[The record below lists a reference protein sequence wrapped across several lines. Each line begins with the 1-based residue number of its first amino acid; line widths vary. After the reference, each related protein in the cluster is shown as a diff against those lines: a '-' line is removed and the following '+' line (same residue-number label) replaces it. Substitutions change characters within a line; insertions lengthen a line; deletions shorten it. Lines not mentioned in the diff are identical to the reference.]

1 MADQLTWL
9 IWPQSAWLSL
19 LTWLILLV
27 VVATWVRSVAVT
39 ALQQLFRVL
48 RHALAR
54 VTWRLQTLAKL
65 IAQHN
70 DRVLLLISRSYL
82 EREIKRQTIHLQ
94 YALDNDLAQIEPM
107 SVEVRRLVEKMQE
120 DYATTQEQTPEL
132 PEWLRAAEAMVNAP
146 ATQSGNR
153 TLQHLL
159 QQLLERIQQESRLVR
174 QDYRQAIADRHAVL
188 SQFLP
193 FWRRLLH
200 MQGDIGQGVRRIE
213 QRAERL
219 EHLLEQFDRLSAGSS
234 RALRPAVGSII
245 VHFTTAL
252 LITVGLLVFG
262 LVSYWVI
269 APAVVVL
276 IPVATY
282 EWGIVSVVALLL
294 GQVMT
299 GLVLLENLQATRLL
313 RGLGATD
320 ARLARNLRRVALLG
334 LLLWSL
340 INALLALVSMSYPPV
355 SSALSAATVENPQVA
370 LGARV
375 LLAIMIPWVL
385 TLIVIPLEPLLN
397 GLRLMLGAVVVG
409 ALMLLAWV
417 MRLGL
422 LLLRILER
430 FVLGLYD
437 LICAPL
443 NPVVLAWKQRKQSQK
458 KEETSPEAPSD
469 T

>member
-19 LTWLILLV
+19 LTWLVVLI
-27 VVATWVRSVAVT
+27 VVASWVRSVAVT
-39 ALQQLFRVL
+39 ALQQVFRVL

-54 VTWRLQTLAKL
+54 VTWRLQAAAQTL
-65 IAQHN
+65 AQHN
-70 DRVLLLISRSYL
+70 DKVLIMISRSYL
-82 EREIKRQTIHLQ
+82 EREIKRQAVHLQ
-94 YALDNDLAQIEPM
+94 YALENDLAQIEPM
-107 SVEVRRLVEKMQE
+107 SIEVRRLIEKMQE
-120 DYATTQEQTPEL
+120 DYAATQEQTPEL
-132 PEWLRAAEAMVNAP
+132 PEWLRAAEAMANAP

-159 QQLLERIQQESRLVR
+159 QQLLERIQQESRQVR
-174 QDYRQAIADRHAVL
+174 QEYRQAIADRHAVL
-188 SQFLP
+188 NQFLP

-219 EHLLEQFDRLSAGSS
+219 EHLLEQFDRLSAGTS
-234 RALRPAVGSII
+234 RALRPAVGSIL

-252 LITVGLLVFG
+252 LITAGLLVFG

-299 GLVLLENLQATRLL
+299 GLVLLENVQATRLL

-320 ARLARNLRRVALLG
+320 AILAKNLRRMAFVG
-334 LLLWSL
+334 LLIWSL
-340 INALLALVSMSYPPV
+340 INALLTLVGMNYPPISDALVV
-355 SSALSAATVENPQVA
+355 GTVENPQVA

-375 LLAIMIPWVL
+375 LLALMIPWVL

-397 GLRLMLGAVVVG
+397 GLRLMLGTSVVG
-409 ALMLLAWV
+409 GLLLLAWV

-422 LLLRILER
+422 LLLRIVER

-437 LICAPL
+437 LVCAPL
-443 NPVVLAWKQRKQSQK
+443 NPVVQAWQQRKQSQK
-458 KEETSPEAPSD
+458 TAETHADAPSD